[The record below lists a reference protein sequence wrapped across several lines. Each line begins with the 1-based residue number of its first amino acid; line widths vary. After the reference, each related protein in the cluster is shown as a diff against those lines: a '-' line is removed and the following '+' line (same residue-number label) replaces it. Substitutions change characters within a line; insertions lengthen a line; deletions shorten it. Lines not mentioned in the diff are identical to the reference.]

1 MGKTLDT
8 RDHEC
13 ISKRRVYLLQSPQK
27 IANFAHL
34 LNPNQITKSNMKW
47 MIFAVA
53 FLAVAHAEEL
63 SADEGEARLGYIT
76 VGNSGATTLTF
87 NATSIQNAVILGLF
101 ILVLGA
107 LVLPLFGIS
116 MGETEETGYGYGYE
130 QPAYAYEE
138 SAQGYGYAKRSV
150 DSVGPVLAA
159 MAAAEEKY
167 H

>member
-1 MGKTLDT
+1 MGKRWIAVTKCTSLNLKNFKKPSHQNHPT
-8 RDHEC
+8 KPPHK
-13 ISKRRVYLLQSPQK
+13 SLKMMWK
-27 IANFAHL
+27 ILTVALFATCVCADL
-34 LNPNQITKSNMKW
+34 
-47 MIFAVA
+47 V
-53 FLAVAHAEEL
+53 EE
-63 SADEGEARLGYIT
+63 EGDARLGYIT
-76 VGNSGATTLTF
+76 V
-87 NATSIQNAVILGLF
+87 GLF

-150 DSVGPVLAA
+150 DSMGPVLAA
-159 MAAAEEKY
+159 MASAEEKY